1 VVPLVDLQRH
11 VRDAVI
17 NGDSASIAPL
27 LTGGI
32 HPARRFDI
40 HRRHYEE
47 SLTAAITGRFP
58 ATGWLIGP
66 VRLGAAARDFV
77 HKHPPA
83 APCIAEYGIA
93 FPGFLGMCPDTSHL
107 TYLPV
112 FADLDWH
119 LGRLAV
125 SVDVAPIG
133 ASELRCLDPNHLADM
148 VVTLQPGAHYLAA
161 PWAIDT
167 LFKMY
172 LTDTSPESWTLR
184 HEEAR
189 LEVRGARGTFRFS
202 RLSASD
208 YTFRASLAAGLTLG
222 EAAVHS
228 LEHDRAFDPGA
239 ALLALVDERLI
250 TAIGRPDA
258 GDQS

>member
-1 VVPLVDLQRH
+1 MALVELQKH

-17 NGDSASIAPL
+17 NGDIASIAPL
-27 LTGGI
+27 LTGGV

-58 ATGWLIGP
+58 ATGWLIGLA
-66 VRLGAAARDFV
+66 RLEAAARAFV
-77 HKHPPA
+77 HGHPPT
-83 APCIAEYGIA
+83 APCIAEFGTA
-93 FPGFLGMCPDTSHL
+93 FPVFLETWPQTAHL
-107 TYLPV
+107 AYLAA

-125 SVDVAPIG
+125 SVEVPSVSTNDLTRFG
-133 ASELRCLDPNHLADM
+133 PNHLIDVA
-148 VVTLQPGAHYLAA
+148 VALQPGTHYVAA

-167 LFKMY
+167 LFTMY
-172 LTDTSPESWTLR
+172 LTDISPESWALSP
-184 HEEAR
+184 EEVR
-189 LEVRGARGTFRFS
+189 LEVRGACGTFRFS
-202 RLSASD
+202 RLSTPD

-222 EAAVHS
+222 EAAAHA
-228 LEHDRAFDPGA
+228 LERDGAFDPGA
-239 ALLALVDERLI
+239 ALMMLAQEGLM
-250 TAIGRPDA
+250 TAVGRIDA